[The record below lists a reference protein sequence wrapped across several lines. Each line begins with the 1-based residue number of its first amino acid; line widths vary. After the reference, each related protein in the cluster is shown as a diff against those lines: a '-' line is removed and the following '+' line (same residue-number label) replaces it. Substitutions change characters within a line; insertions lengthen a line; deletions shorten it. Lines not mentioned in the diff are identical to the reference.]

1 MLVQQAVE
9 TLNYSITNLRRG
21 QSNTLSVT
29 ILSRGDFAQETS
41 EFSFG
46 ADFEKLLTQ
55 GVLSLYEPLGV
66 DVSLRY
72 MRMNAEEGEQ
82 FVANFSADGV
92 ILLTGMVDA
101 GFLQVLNTER
111 IPFVIAGSYVD
122 SIQTNAVMADNVR
135 GIEQAVDHL
144 VERGRRHIGLVNSSI
159 LTKTSEEKLRGMRIG
174 VQRHGL
180 VFTENQVTA
189 SLDFNLESG
198 YRQTFQLLD
207 HNPNLDA
214 IIYGHDI
221 MAMGGLRAL
230 KERGYRVPQD
240 IAVIGFHDYEVAQ
253 FTDPPLTTIRFDT
266 FLMGTIA
273 ARRLKMM
280 IEEPDE
286 QSWTIVVPT
295 SLVIRGST

>member
-1 MLVQQAVE
+1 MMNQIIGYFHFHFSLIFSAVVSF
-9 TLNYSITNLRRG
+9 LYSP
-21 QSNTLSVT
+21 T
-29 ILSRGDFAQETS
+29 ILSHA
-41 EFSFG
+41 
-46 ADFEKLLTQ
+46 
-55 GVLSLYEPLGV
+55 
-66 DVSLRY
+66 
-72 MRMNAEEGEQ
+72 
-82 FVANFSADGV
+82 SA
-92 ILLTGMVDA
+92 LTGMVDA

-174 VQRHGL
+174 VHRHGL